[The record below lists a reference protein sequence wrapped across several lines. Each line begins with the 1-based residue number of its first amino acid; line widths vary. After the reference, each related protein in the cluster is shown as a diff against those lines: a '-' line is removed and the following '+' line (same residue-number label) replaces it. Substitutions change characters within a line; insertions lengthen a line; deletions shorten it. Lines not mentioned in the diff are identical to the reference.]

1 MKIAVT
7 VTGYIDVPD
16 DWDDGQ
22 CLALDVA
29 EYRYNEQLTE
39 EDALSE
45 LARKMAAYP
54 DDVEV
59 RADWP
64 KKKER

>member
-7 VTGYIDVPD
+7 VKGYIDVPD

-22 CLALDVA
+22 FSALDVA
-29 EYRYNEQLTE
+29 EYRYNEQLSE
-39 EDALSE
+39 EDALHE
-45 LARKMAAYP
+45 LAQKMAAYP

-59 RADWP
+59 RAEWP
-64 KKKER
+64 KEEGD

>member
-22 CLALDVA
+22 YSALDVA
-29 EYRYNEQLTE
+29 EYRYNEQLTVD
-39 EDALSE
+39 DALNES
-45 LARKMAAYP
+45 P
-54 DDVEV
+54 
-59 RADWP
+59 
-64 KKKER
+64 ERWRHTQTI